1 MSEGPF
7 TLRSLGERA
16 ESAFQSIEATAQS
29 TATTLQNDAVVDW
42 PLWVFGVGALVA
54 LFFIGPISAIVREV
68 LGALWEGMG
77 ALARLADPKPKPE
90 FIKETEDA
98 RLKREGRGPYSTD
111 ERERLRWFNREGEFA
126 PGANLD

>member
-77 ALARLADPKPKPE
+77 ALARLADPKPKTPVL
-90 FIKETEDA
+90 KERAGGHTQRTSESA
-98 RLKREGRGPYSTD
+98 SVGLIAKVSLPPAQT
-111 ERERLRWFNREGEFA
+111 
-126 PGANLD
+126 